1 MIGDIMKKIGIIIV
15 ILLVC
20 FCILFNNK
28 NKKTIE
34 KTKPVS
40 NQYDSELFHKYYP
53 AADKIL
59 KNMTLEEKVGQLFL
73 VRYDFNL
80 ADLEIE
86 KYHPAGYIFFA
97 KDFENED
104 SKSFSEKINSYQ
116 EKSKI
121 PLTIAVDEEGG
132 IVTRVSRYTQFREEK
147 FLSPRTY
154 YNQGGFSLLEDI
166 EKEKANLL
174 LSLGINLNLAP
185 VADVSINQDDYI
197 YERSFKDGPTLTSEF
212 VKRVVNISNNL
223 MISSCLKHFP
233 GYGNNS
239 DTHTGIAIDKRSY
252 DNFLNNDYIPFE
264 AGIKANVPTILV
276 SHNIIE
282 AIDDK
287 YPASL
292 SPKIHKELR
301 KKLNFSGIII
311 TDDLAMDA
319 VNQYTS
325 DNSAASLAVN
335 ASNDLIITSDFINM
349 YNEVYENI
357 KNKKIDIEKVNKAV
371 RRIIAWKMFYKI
383 F

>member
-1 MIGDIMKKIGIIIV
+1 
-15 ILLVC
+15 
-20 FCILFNNK
+20 
-28 NKKTIE
+28 
-34 KTKPVS
+34 
-40 NQYDSELFHKYYP
+40 
-53 AADKIL
+53 
-59 KNMTLEEKVGQLFL
+59 
-73 VRYDFNL
+73 
-80 ADLEIE
+80 
-86 KYHPAGYIFFA
+86 
-97 KDFENED
+97 
-104 SKSFSEKINSYQ
+104 
-116 EKSKI
+116 
-121 PLTIAVDEEGG
+121 
-132 IVTRVSRYTQFREEK
+132 
-147 FLSPRTY
+147 
-154 YNQGGFSLLEDI
+154 
-166 EKEKANLL
+166 
-174 LSLGINLNLAP
+174 
-185 VADVSINQDDYI
+185 
-197 YERSFKDGPTLTSEF
+197 
-212 VKRVVNISNNL
+212 

-371 RRIIAWKMFYKI
+371 RRIIAWKMFYKL

>member
-1 MIGDIMKKIGIIIV
+1 MKKIGIIIV

-197 YERSFKDGPTLTSEF
+197 YERSFKDGPALTSEF

-325 DNSAASLAVN
+325 DNSAASLAIN

-371 RRIIAWKMFYKI
+371 RRIIAWKMFYKL

>member
-1 MIGDIMKKIGIIIV
+1 MKKIGIIIV

-59 KNMTLEEKVGQLFL
+59 KNMTLEEKIGQLFL

-154 YNQGGFSLLEDI
+154 YDQGGFSLLEDI

>member
-1 MIGDIMKKIGIIIV
+1 MKKIGIIIV

-20 FCILFNNK
+20 FCILFNDK

-34 KTKPVS
+34 KTKSVS

-104 SKSFSEKINSYQ
+104 RKSFSEKINNYQ

-154 YNQGGFSLLEDI
+154 YDQGGFSLLEDI

-371 RRIIAWKMFYKI
+371 RRIIAWKMFYKL

>member
-1 MIGDIMKKIGIIIV
+1 MKKIGIIIV

-104 SKSFSEKINSYQ
+104 RKSFSEKINNYQ

-121 PLTIAVDEEGG
+121 PLTIAVDEEGE

-154 YNQGGFSLLEDI
+154 YDQGGFSLLEDI

-325 DNSAASLAVN
+325 DNSAASLAVS

-371 RRIIAWKMFYKI
+371 RRIIAWKMFYKL

>member
-1 MIGDIMKKIGIIIV
+1 MKKIGIIIA

-28 NKKTIE
+28 NKKTLR
-34 KTKPVS
+34 KTKSVS

-73 VRYDFNL
+73 VRYDSNL
-80 ADLEIE
+80 TDLEIE

-104 SKSFSEKINSYQ
+104 KKSFSEKINNYQ

-132 IVTRVSRYTQFREEK
+132 IVTRVSRYTQFRDEK

-154 YNQGGFSLLEDI
+154 YDQGGFSLLEDI

-185 VADVSINQDDYI
+185 VADVSVNQDDYI

-212 VKRVVNISNNL
+212 VKKVVNISNNL

-371 RRIIAWKMFYKI
+371 RRIIAWKMFYKL

>member
-1 MIGDIMKKIGIIIV
+1 MKKIGIIIV

-28 NKKTIE
+28 NKKTIG

-104 SKSFSEKINSYQ
+104 RKSFSEKINNYQ

-132 IVTRVSRYTQFREEK
+132 IVTRVSRYTQFRDEK

-154 YNQGGFSLLEDI
+154 YDQGGFSLLEDI
-166 EKEKANLL
+166 EKEKENLL

-371 RRIIAWKMFYKI
+371 RRIIAWKMFYKL

>member
-1 MIGDIMKKIGIIIV
+1 
-15 ILLVC
+15 
-20 FCILFNNK
+20 
-28 NKKTIE
+28 
-34 KTKPVS
+34 
-40 NQYDSELFHKYYP
+40 
-53 AADKIL
+53 
-59 KNMTLEEKVGQLFL
+59 MTLEEKVGQLFL

-104 SKSFSEKINSYQ
+104 RKSFSEKINNYQ

-154 YNQGGFSLLEDI
+154 YDQGGFSLLEDI

-252 DNFLNNDYIPFE
+252 DNFLNND
-264 AGIKANVPTILV
+264 
-276 SHNIIE
+276 
-282 AIDDK
+282 
-287 YPASL
+287 
-292 SPKIHKELR
+292 R
-301 KKLNFSGIII
+301 
-311 TDDLAMDA
+311 
-319 VNQYTS
+319 
-325 DNSAASLAVN
+325 
-335 ASNDLIITSDFINM
+335 
-349 YNEVYENI
+349 
-357 KNKKIDIEKVNKAV
+357 
-371 RRIIAWKMFYKI
+371 
-383 F
+383 

>member
-1 MIGDIMKKIGIIIV
+1 MKKIGIIIV

-104 SKSFSEKINSYQ
+104 RKSFSEKINNYQ

-154 YNQGGFSLLEDI
+154 YDQGGFSLLEDI

-301 KKLNFSGIII
+301 KTLNFSGIII

-371 RRIIAWKMFYKI
+371 RRIIAWKMFYKL

>member
-1 MIGDIMKKIGIIIV
+1 MKKIGIIIV

-104 SKSFSEKINSYQ
+104 RKSFSEKINNYQ

-154 YNQGGFSLLEDI
+154 YDQGGFSLLEDI

-197 YERSFKDGPTLTSEF
+197 YERSFKDGTTLTSEF

-371 RRIIAWKMFYKI
+371 RRIIAWKMFYKL

>member
-1 MIGDIMKKIGIIIV
+1 MKKIGIIIV

-104 SKSFSEKINSYQ
+104 RKSFSEKINNYQ

-154 YNQGGFSLLEDI
+154 YDQGGFSLLEDI

-239 DTHTGIAIDKRSY
+239 DTHTGIAIDKKSY

-371 RRIIAWKMFYKI
+371 RRIIAWKMFYKL

>member
-1 MIGDIMKKIGIIIV
+1 MKKIGIIIV

-104 SKSFSEKINSYQ
+104 RKSFSEKINNYQ

-154 YNQGGFSLLEDI
+154 YDQGGFSLLEDI

-371 RRIIAWKMFYKI
+371 RRIIAWKMFYKL

>member
-1 MIGDIMKKIGIIIV
+1 MKKIGIIIV

-154 YNQGGFSLLEDI
+154 YDQGGFSLLEDI

-349 YNEVYENI
+349 YNEVYKNI
-357 KNKKIDIEKVNKAV
+357 KNKKIDKEKVNKAV
-371 RRIIAWKMFYKI
+371 RRIIAWKMFYKL

>member
-1 MIGDIMKKIGIIIV
+1 MKKIGIIIV

-20 FCILFNNK
+20 FCILFNDK

-34 KTKPVS
+34 KTKSVS

-104 SKSFSEKINSYQ
+104 RKSFSEKINNYQ

-154 YNQGGFSLLEDI
+154 YDQGGFSLLEDI

-174 LSLGINLNLAP
+174 LSIGINLNLAP

-371 RRIIAWKMFYKI
+371 RRITAWKMFYKL

>member
-1 MIGDIMKKIGIIIV
+1 MKKIGIIIV

-154 YNQGGFSLLEDI
+154 YDQGGFSLLEDI

-239 DTHTGIAIDKRSY
+239 DTHTGIAIDKRSS

-349 YNEVYENI
+349 YNEVYKNI
-357 KNKKIDIEKVNKAV
+357 KNKKIDKEKVNKAV
-371 RRIIAWKMFYKI
+371 RRIIAWKMFYKL

>member
-1 MIGDIMKKIGIIIV
+1 MKKIGIIIV

-20 FCILFNNK
+20 FSILFNNK

-104 SKSFSEKINSYQ
+104 RKSFSEKINNYQ

-154 YNQGGFSLLEDI
+154 YDQGGFSLLEDI

-371 RRIIAWKMFYKI
+371 RRIIAWKMFYKL

>member
-1 MIGDIMKKIGIIIV
+1 MKKIGIIIV

-104 SKSFSEKINSYQ
+104 SKSFSEKINNYQ

-154 YNQGGFSLLEDI
+154 YDQGGFSLLEDI

-174 LSLGINLNLAP
+174 LSIGINLNLAP

-197 YERSFKDGPTLTSEF
+197 YERSFKDGPALTSEF

-371 RRIIAWKMFYKI
+371 RRIIAWKMFYKL

>member
-1 MIGDIMKKIGIIIV
+1 MKKIGIIIV

-104 SKSFSEKINSYQ
+104 RKSFSEKINNYQ

-154 YNQGGFSLLEDI
+154 YDQGGFSLLEDI

-197 YERSFKDGPTLTSEF
+197 YERSFKDGPALTSEF

-264 AGIKANVPTILV
+264 AGIKENVPTILV

-371 RRIIAWKMFYKI
+371 RRIIAWKMFYKL

>member
-1 MIGDIMKKIGIIIV
+1 MKKIGIIIV

-34 KTKPVS
+34 KTKSVS
-40 NQYDSELFHKYYP
+40 NQYDSELLHKYYP

-104 SKSFSEKINSYQ
+104 RKSFSEKINNYQ

-154 YNQGGFSLLEDI
+154 YDQGGFSLLEDI

-371 RRIIAWKMFYKI
+371 RRIIAWKMFYKL

>member
-1 MIGDIMKKIGIIIV
+1 MKKIGIIIV

-53 AADKIL
+53 AADKIS

-104 SKSFSEKINSYQ
+104 RKSFSEKINNYQ

-154 YNQGGFSLLEDI
+154 YDQGGFSLLEDI

-174 LSLGINLNLAP
+174 LSIGINLNLAP

-371 RRIIAWKMFYKI
+371 RRIIAWKMFYKL

>member
-1 MIGDIMKKIGIIIV
+1 MKKIGIIIV

>member
-1 MIGDIMKKIGIIIV
+1 MKKIGIIIV

-34 KTKPVS
+34 KTKSVS

-104 SKSFSEKINSYQ
+104 RKSFSEKINNYQ

-154 YNQGGFSLLEDI
+154 YDQGGFSLLEDI

-371 RRIIAWKMFYKI
+371 RRIIAWKMFYKL

>member
-154 YNQGGFSLLEDI
+154 YDQGGFSLLEDI

-349 YNEVYENI
+349 YNEVYKNI
-357 KNKKIDIEKVNKAV
+357 KNKKIDKEKVNKAV
-371 RRIIAWKMFYKI
+371 RRIIAWKMFYKL

>member
-1 MIGDIMKKIGIIIV
+1 MKKIGIIIV

-28 NKKTIE
+28 NKKAIE

-97 KDFENED
+97 KEFENED
-104 SKSFSEKINSYQ
+104 RKSFSEKINNYQ

-154 YNQGGFSLLEDI
+154 YDQGGFSLLEDI

-371 RRIIAWKMFYKI
+371 RRIIAWKMFYKL

>member
-1 MIGDIMKKIGIIIV
+1 MKKIGIIIA

-28 NKKTIE
+28 NKKTLR

-40 NQYDSELFHKYYP
+40 NQHDSELFHKYYP

-73 VRYDFNL
+73 VRYDSNL

-104 SKSFSEKINSYQ
+104 RKSFSEKINNYQ

-154 YNQGGFSLLEDI
+154 YDQGGFSLLEDI

-174 LSLGINLNLAP
+174 LSIGINLNLAP

-212 VKRVVNISNNL
+212 VKKAVNISNNL

-252 DNFLNNDYIPFE
+252 DNFLNNDYIPFK

-371 RRIIAWKMFYKI
+371 RRIIAWKIFYKL

>member
-1 MIGDIMKKIGIIIV
+1 MKKIGIIIV

-104 SKSFSEKINSYQ
+104 RKSFSEKINNYQ

-154 YNQGGFSLLEDI
+154 YDQGGFSLLEDI

-174 LSLGINLNLAP
+174 LSIGINLNLAP

-197 YERSFKDGPTLTSEF
+197 YKRSFKDGPTLTSEF

-371 RRIIAWKMFYKI
+371 RRIIAWKMFYKL